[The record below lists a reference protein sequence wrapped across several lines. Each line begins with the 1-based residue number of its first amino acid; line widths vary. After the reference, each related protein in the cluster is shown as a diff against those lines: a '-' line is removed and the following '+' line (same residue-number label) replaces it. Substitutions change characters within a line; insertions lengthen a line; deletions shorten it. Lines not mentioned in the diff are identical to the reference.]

1 MDELNNTTTE
11 EMDGT
16 NAAAEAS
23 TDTKEVPPGTE
34 QNDSDQTPPAPEKKY
49 TDADVDRIIA
59 KKIAQERNRMQKL
72 FADDQ
77 QESELDRRE
86 REVTKREL
94 RADAMEALA
103 HDGFPCSLA
112 DTFNYNSK
120 EAFDE
125 SYKTLTDAFQKAVNE
140 KVRNIFMFDDRVAHE
155 VPKVGTGA
163 PPDQSRAAFFSG
175 EK

>member
-23 TDTKEVPPGTE
+23 TDTKEVTPGTE

-77 QESELDRRE
+77 QESELDKRE

-94 RADAMEALA
+94 RADAMEALT
-103 HDGFPCSLA
+103 HDKLPRSLA
-112 DTFNYNSK
+112 DMFDYSSE

-125 SYKTLTDAFQKAVNE
+125 SYKTLTGAFQEAVND
-140 KVRNIFMFDDRVAHE
+140 KVRYVFTHDDHIARGI
-155 VPKVGTGA
+155 PKVGTGA
-163 PPDQSRAAFFSG
+163 LLDQSRAAFFSG
-175 EK
+175 KR